1 MEKYEKKNKYKNVEY
16 TLFTQEEPNGLFRCG
31 IKCGA
36 IGESRSVTT
45 WLIDDI
51 MPTLNQMET
60 NLKQYIQQNYS
71 ELNQV
76 MLLNGFK
83 QI

>member
-1 MEKYEKKNKYKNVEY
+1 MEKYEKKIKYKNVEY
-16 TLFTQEEPNGLFRCG
+16 TLFAQEESNGLFGCG
-31 IKCGA
+31 IKCGT
-36 IGESRSVTT
+36 IGESRFVTT
-45 WLIDDI
+45 WNIEDI
-51 MPTLNQMET
+51 IPTLNQMET